1 MMRKRAFVPS
11 MDGTILEERA
21 VPSTIPYVIA
31 PPGVPQGWI
40 NFTTH
45 RASQALHG
53 DPVRNRDGIYRAFDN
68 FNHNGDI
75 FRLENTL
82 FQISTSIPYGVQRLL
97 PSWRADLAGLSFH
110 VRDTNGVAQNEVLTD
125 FVNYLKA
132 NEGVTLNYL
141 LSQGGHNEL
150 GGVPVNGHV

>member
-31 PPGVPQGWI
+31 PPGVPQGNV

-53 DPVRNRDGIYRAFDN
+53 DPAKHRDGIYRAFDN
-68 FNHNGDI
+68 FNHSGDI
-75 FRLENTL
+75 SRLGNTL
-82 FQISTSIPYGVQRLL
+82 YEISTSIPYGVRRLL
-97 PSWRADLAGLSFH
+97 PVWRADLAGLSVH
-110 VRDTNGVAQNEVLTD
+110 VRDTNGVAEHAVLTD

-132 NEGVTLNYL
+132 NVGVTLNYL
-141 LSQGGHNEL
+141 VSQGGHNEL